1 MGTTRAN
8 PAVRHR
14 LTAAA
19 VLATGIVLVGC
30 SPAPGTANVA
40 TPQPSTAAPP
50 SATASTPASATEIRV
65 PDAFTAITVR
75 PLSAATFPFLTSDG
89 KYHIVY
95 DLELTNASRVPATIE
110 RVDVVD
116 AATPATVLASY
127 SGTALVAPD
136 CPYGDCNRL
145 RRLPSAPATDAGI
158 PAQESRALFVDFAL
172 DSLDKA
178 PKAVLHRLHGT
189 GAINPG
195 STAPAPVD
203 YLAAPLDVAAGTPR
217 VIGPPVKGDR
227 WVALN
232 GCCLPG
238 FPHRTSLSTFNGMLV
253 NGQRF
258 AIDWKQA
265 NENGEFYTGDRTKNE
280 SYVDYG
286 APIYAVAD
294 GTISTTLDTLDP
306 NPPGVLPAAD
316 PVLGPKITV
325 ETVDGN
331 NIVQDIG
338 GGAYAFY
345 AHLQKGSLLREAG
358 RSGDEGPGDR
368 EARQHRQRERLAH
381 ALPPHGR
388 AVRAGQRRP
397 ALRHRPLLLRRAG
410 RAADD
415 PRRRRLPQ
423 RAVPAGQAPDA
434 GAADR
439 PTARGAGDRQLPR
452 VSRYGRISYT
462 RLNGVSAARR
472 NRVNP
477 ASAAISRTAA
487 SPACAPRA

>member
-1 MGTTRAN
+1 MGTMRAN
-8 PAVRHR
+8 PTVRHR

-19 VLATGIVLVGC
+19 VLATGIILVGC
-30 SPAPGTANVA
+30 SPAPGTATVA

-50 SATASTPASATEIRV
+50 TATATATAAGATGISV

-75 PLSAATFPFLTSDG
+75 ALSAATLPFLTSDG

-158 PAQESRALFVDFAL
+158 PAQESRALLVDFTL

-189 GAINPG
+189 GATNPG

-238 FPHRTSLSTFNGMLV
+238 FPHRTSLNTLNGKLV
-253 NGQRF
+253 NSQRF

-294 GTISTTLDTLDP
+294 GTISTTLDALDP

-331 NIVQDIG
+331 HIVQDIG
-338 GGAYAFY
+338 GGAFAFY
-345 AHLQKGSLLREAG
+345 AHLLKGSLLVH
-358 RSGDEGPGDR
+358 PGDR
-368 EARQHRQRERLAH
+368 VTKGQVIAKLGNTGNANASHMHFHLMDGPSVLGSDG
-381 ALPPHGR
+381 LPYVIDR
-388 AVRAGQRRP
+388 FSYDGQVAP
-397 ALRHRPLLLRRAG
+397 QTLLD
-410 RAADD
+410 ADD
-415 PRRRRLPQ
+415 FLSGQFLQGKLPTPEPRT
-423 RAVPAGQAPDA
+423 D
-434 GAADR
+434 
-439 PTARGAGDRQLPR
+439 QLP
-452 VSRYGRISYT
+452 
-462 RLNGVSAARR
+462 AALAI
-472 NRVNP
+472 VNFP
-477 ASAAISRTAA
+477 T
-487 SPACAPRA
+487 